1 MVLKVFALSIFF
13 LTFLGVQGLVI
24 EGLQLP
30 TAVAQDVYMKDTPL
44 DTGVEPNPDTG
55 PMWVSED
62 IWVRTSPDPN
72 YRPQPFPEASPPW
85 VPAAHENPEYRDP
98 HFSAPSYIYVRVRN
112 RGSRA
117 STGNERLRVY
127 WAKASTG
134 LGWPSQWV
142 DNVITTGGSRILY
155 GAEATKPRKNA
166 ATADPAER
174 AAYMQAILDI
184 GRTGTAF
191 TYPDGIS
198 FWHKQNLAHRTVNPG
213 AGAAS
218 TAHGTPA
225 FFPWHRE
232 MLRRYELL
240 LQKADPTV
248 NLLYWDWTTD
258 PANPGG
264 GGFNYF
270 TPGFM
275 GASGRGTGGVNIGLP
290 FQPALGAP
298 AIQRNLAVD
307 GGGAPIPPSSQA
319 DSTLLAITR
328 YHSLAGPG
336 GGGLWSVT
344 ENVPNHNAAHGYIG
358 GNTATRAGGAED
370 PFFFLLHGNVDRLWA
385 TWQRDVAASPNL
397 SRLEPATVYGNDA
410 TNGNITSTMV
420 PWNGSPGIRPW
431 TPADGHIVSK
441 TSLSRSVVF
450 PPIYDTAP
458 LRIPILQPNEA
469 AVIEI
474 PWFPPNPADFASFGA
489 DRSHF
494 CLLARLE
501 TSTAAPFGMT
511 TAEGIDINANTRANN
526 NIVWRNITVVDNFAG
541 SQGIGAFFIRNISDE
556 PVEAGLRF
564 ADTGGFDTPFF
575 DFGRISVDLKPMLFE
590 RWRAGG
596 ARGKGIEPLGN
607 TTIGIFSPQA
617 FIQGIRLEPKE
628 TFSVDVHFELSK
640 DYQMVRGT
648 LPKLDL
654 IQTGTRNDPEA
665 IVGGQRFE
673 VDFSKIKLIEPGSIW
688 RYFDGKSRVGKKWQ
702 SQDFDDSKW
711 KKGKADLGFGNNPV
725 TTINAGPPERR
736 RITTYFRHTFEV
748 EDPTFFR
755 NLYLRLKRNDGAVV
769 YLNGKEIHRVN
780 LGQDPVNQRTVA
792 DRNVGGLERE
802 IFFPVEVERGLLRK
816 GKNVIAVEV
825 HLASPNSTDATFDL
839 QLYANPTDNRFSPNI
854 AFIGPTY
861 GALFQPD
868 QPIPIQLEALD
879 SDGKI
884 AEVSFYADGKLI
896 GRDSDP
902 PYSVQWKEPSLGI
915 HQLRA
920 DVLDNDKLTTTAST
934 VITVVENT
942 PPTVE
947 LIQPGNGSTFRA
959 TEVIP
964 LRAEAD
970 DEGGKILRVDYYLLS
985 MDGFKDASLV
995 ATAKTEPYETS
1006 LRDVAPG
1013 HYMLIAV
1020 AVDDG
1025 GAVSHSV
1032 PMHIDVAH

>member
-1 MVLKVFALSIFF
+1 MVLKSFASAIFF
-13 LTFLGVQGLVI
+13 FTFLCGQGLVI

-30 TAVAQDVYMKDTPL
+30 NAAAQDVYMKDTPL
-44 DTGVEPNPDTG
+44 DTGVEPNPDAG

-72 YRPQPFPEASPPW
+72 YRPQPFPEASPSW

-98 HFSAPSYIYVRVRN
+98 HFSAPNYIYVRVRN
-112 RGSRA
+112 RGSMA
-117 STGNERLRVY
+117 STGSERLRLY

-134 LGWPSQWV
+134 LGWPAQWV
-142 DNVITTGGSRILY
+142 DNVVNTGGSKLLF

-174 AAYMQAILDI
+174 AAYVQAILDI

-232 MLRRYELL
+232 MLRRFELL

-264 GGFNYF
+264 GGFNFF
-270 TPGFM
+270 TPSFM
-275 GASGRGTGGVNIGLP
+275 GLSGRGTGGVNIGLP
-290 FQPALGAP
+290 FQGMGGLGTP
-298 AIQRNLAVD
+298 SIQRNLSAVT
-307 GGGAPIPPSSQA
+307 PPVRDA

-328 YHSLAGPG
+328 YHDLAS
-336 GGGLWSVT
+336 GGGLWSIT
-344 ENVPNHNAAHGYIG
+344 ENCPNHNCAHGYIG
-358 GNTATRAGGAED
+358 GNTATRPGGAED
-370 PFFFLLHGNVDRLWA
+370 PIFFLLHGNVDRLWA
-385 TWQRDVAASPNL
+385 HWQRDFSAAPNL
-397 SRLEPATVYGNDA
+397 SRLEPATAYGNDA
-410 TNGNITSTMV
+410 TNGNITSAMV
-420 PWNGSPGIRPW
+420 PWSGSPGIRPW
-431 TPADGHIVSK
+431 TVADGHIVSK
-441 TSLSRSVVF
+441 NSLSRSIVF

-469 AVIEI
+469 AIIEI
-474 PWFPPNPADFASFGA
+474 PWFPPNPADFGSFDA

-494 CLLARLE
+494 CLLARIE
-501 TSTAAPFGMT
+501 TAPTAPFGMT
-511 TAEGIDINANTRANN
+511 TAEGVDVNANTRANN
-526 NIVWRNITVVDNFAG
+526 NIAWKNITVVDNFAG
-541 SQGIGAFFIRNISDE
+541 AQGIGVFFIRNISDE

-575 DFGRISVDLKPMLFE
+575 NFGRISVNLKSKLFE

-607 TTIGIFSPQA
+607 TTIGIFSPEA
-617 FIQGIRLEPKE
+617 FIQGIRLEPRE
-628 TFSVDVHFELSK
+628 SFSVDVRFELSK
-640 DYQMVRGT
+640 DYQLVQGA

-654 IQTGTRNDPEA
+654 IQTGVHNDPEA
-665 IVGGQRFE
+665 VVGGQRFE
-673 VDFSKIKLIEPGSIW
+673 VDFKKIKLIEPGSVW
-688 RYFDGKSRVGKKWQ
+688 RYSNGKSRVGKKWQ
-702 SQDFDDSKW
+702 SLDFDDSKW
-711 KKGKADLGFGNNPV
+711 KQGKGDLGFGNNPV
-725 TTINAGPPERR
+725 TTVNAGSPERR
-736 RITTYFRHTFEV
+736 RISTYFRHTFEV

-755 NLYLRLKRNDGAVV
+755 SLHLALKRNDGAVV
-769 YLNGKEIHRVN
+769 YLNGKEIHRAN
-780 LGQDPVNQRTVA
+780 LGQDQVKPGTLA
-792 DRNVGGLERE
+792 DRDVVGLERE
-802 IFFPVEVERGLLRK
+802 IFFPVEIERGLLRK
-816 GKNVIAVEV
+816 GKNVIAAEI
-825 HLASPNSTDATFDL
+825 HLASPSSTDATFDV
-839 QLYANPTDNRFSPNI
+839 QLYGNPTDNQFSPSI
-854 AFIGPTY
+854 AFVRPTY

-884 AEVSFYADGKLI
+884 AEVLFYADGKLL

-902 PYSVQWKEPSLGI
+902 PYSVQWKEASLGT

-920 DVLDNDKLTTTAST
+920 DVLDNDKLLTTAST

-942 PPTVE
+942 PPMVE
-947 LIQPGNGSTFRA
+947 LIQPSNGSAFRA
-959 TEVIP
+959 TAVVP
-964 LRAEAD
+964 LRANAH

-985 MDGFKDASLV
+985 MDNFKDASLV

-1006 LRDVAPG
+1006 LREVAPG
-1013 HYMLIAV
+1013 HYMVIAV

-1032 PMHIDVAH
+1032 PMHIDVTR